1 MSKFR
6 RNSAAVKLL
15 LLTKAGNKCS
25 FPGCN
30 IELIDSTGM
39 PIAEV
44 CHIEAISPG
53 GPRYNPSHTSLDS
66 ATRQVEE
73 MAELDNFIVLCPTH
87 HRLIDAHPVDYSV
100 EWLKTVREQHENA
113 IIGSQS
119 KKPDLASLGRK
130 LTNFH
135 DCLDTWKVNTTNG
148 DEEFWH
154 GLFKDNPKII
164 AQSTPN
170 CIIQITDK
178 SYIGGKG
185 ISNSGGKIVDFIY
198 ATKLTKNTVVV
209 EIKTPTT
216 KLIGREYRSDIFSIS
231 EELNGAIIQV
241 LTYRNHLI
249 KHFHSLR
256 GAEQSLS
263 FEAYDPMCIVVA
275 GNLEHERL
283 SAPQRASFD
292 LFRAN
297 IDVTVITY
305 DELFAKIQDLVDML
319 DDAAIKQ
326 P

>member
-1 MSKFR
+1 MSNYR
-6 RNSAAVKLL
+6 RNSAAAKRL

-30 IELIDSTGM
+30 IELIDSTGV

-53 GPRYNPSHTSLDS
+53 GPRYSPSHVSLDS
-66 ATRQVEE
+66 ATANGRE
-73 MAELDNFIVLCPTH
+73 MAELDNLIVLCPAH
-87 HRLIDAHPVDYSV
+87 HRLVDARPEDYSV
-100 EWLKTVREQHENA
+100 EWLKAVREQHENA
-113 IIGSQS
+113 ISSSQS
-119 KKPDLASLGRK
+119 NRPDLASLGRK

-135 DCLDTWKVNTTNG
+135 DCLATWQINTTNG
-148 DEEFWH
+148 SEEFWH
-154 GLFKDNPKII
+154 ELFKTNPKII
-164 AQSTPN
+164 AQSIPN
-170 CIIQITDK
+170 CTIQIADK
-178 SYIGGKG
+178 SYVGGKG
-185 ISNSGGKIVDFIY
+185 ISNSGGKIVDFVY
-198 ATKLTKNTVVV
+198 ATKSTKNTVVV
-209 EIKTPTT
+209 EIKTPAT

-231 EELNGAIIQV
+231 DELSGAIIQA

-263 FEAYDPMCIVVA
+263 FEAFDPICMVVA

-283 SAPQRASFD
+283 SAPKRASFD

-297 IDVTVITY
+297 MGVTVITY

-319 DDAAIKQ
+319 DDDAIKQ
-326 P
+326 S